1 MLKLV
6 SAILIFLSIFT
17 NNIFAKDFSKIVENF
32 LSYNGVKK
40 SIISKDDLI
49 YNGKVVANVYNLSN
63 GGYVIVP
70 NSKNFSPIKA
80 FSFRNDFKNLPK
92 AYRDF
97 IAYELAQMVLTRSID
112 SEVLKRWDFLEN
124 YTPSKYKSRV
134 YQPNTYILK
143 TTWNQDMPYNLFYNK
158 IDGKLPPVG
167 CVQVA
172 EAQLMKYHAY
182 PSKAKGTFASKNGLT
197 AYLNRYY
204 NWDIMPNSLKDDNVK
219 DYQKE
224 EVALLMRDLGA
235 INNAKIALDGTS
247 ASPNIEIL
255 VNNFKYS
262 KNIKHTS
269 TEDISKSEF
278 IQIIKSQID
287 KELPVLLSLPGH
299 MVVADGYKNDN
310 SGKYIHINMGW
321 GGIENN
327 FYNMDETIYTKQFT
341 FDTNKKL
348 DIFYDIK
355 PCSGDDCVENLESL
369 DKLTSNQIDG
379 YFDFENDI
387 DKYQVYLKGDTNF
400 DKDGGFYINLYNS
413 KHELVK
419 SFDRETTL
427 NLPADLYT
435 IEVSLQ
441 SIESGRYFLYSS
453 DYNRYKVTIDTQEL
467 SQDEKNSIDTKIK
480 TKPTIALT
488 KDSYVI
494 SSEKKILL
502 NVYDEDDDDFTIEAF
517 SNNNAVVEVSL
528 NRNILTLKPKVE
540 EGVATIRVK
549 VTSGSDIVTKD
560 IEVVVMKNPIG
571 YGKEFKIRGKF
582 DSQDDFNKHKVLLEG
597 ECTIEGF
604 NGYRNQAFYTS
615 LMDEDGN
622 VLNTMNDE
630 TIHTSNLS
638 KGIYYIGASLKQNP
652 KGSGKY
658 YSYKEDHA
666 NYTLTITCPNSTVT
680 IDDLKEYVG
689 NTNTPQ
695 KTFPTIKSFTA
706 SVEENA
712 TVGTKLGIVEVV
724 DDGGDSITAFHLI
737 GEGKETF
744 AISKNG
750 EVTLAKTLDYETKN
764 FYSLKVYATNSVGDS
779 KQEDFNVTVI
789 DIDENIN
796 ENNDTNE
803 SNTTET
809 IDNNESNSSEQ
820 NQTEQNQSVIN
831 LQEGWNLI
839 SLPISQ
845 KIEIENFIAD
855 FSTKPILIWSFDDNG
870 WYFYT
875 ESELL
880 NQALKALSLST
891 IDEIDSN
898 KGYWV
903 YEKQDANLTYQKGK
917 VEEIDYTSLS
927 KGWNLLGSHDIKE
940 PRKLLQDNGLKI
952 MWKFDGKDWYG
963 VSSKDSVNTK
973 IEQKYKLLEYI
984 KETEGFWLLK

>member
-17 NNIFAKDFSKIVENF
+17 NSIFAKDFSKIVENF

-70 NSKNFSPIKA
+70 TSKNFSPIKA
-80 FSFRNDFKNLPK
+80 FSFSDNFKNLPK

-97 IAYELAQMVLTRSID
+97 ITYELSQKVLTRSVN
-112 SEVLKRWDFLEN
+112 SEVVKRWDFLKN

-204 NWDIMPNSLKDDNVK
+204 NWDIMPNSLRDDNVS

-235 INNAKIALDGTS
+235 INNAKIALNGTN
-247 ASPNIEIL
+247 ASPNIGIL

-262 KNIKHTS
+262 KDIKHTS

-278 IQIIKSQID
+278 IDTIKSQID

-321 GGIENN
+321 GGMENN
-327 FYNMDETIYTKQFT
+327 FYNMDETIYTQQYT
-341 FDTNKKL
+341 FDTNKRL

-355 PCSGDDCVENLESL
+355 PCSGNDCVENLESL

-379 YFDFENDI
+379 HFDFQNDI
-387 DKYQVYLKGDTNF
+387 DKYQIYLKGDTNF

-560 IEVVVMKNPIG
+560 IEIVVMKNPIG
-571 YGKEFKIRGKF
+571 YGKEFRVNGKF
-582 DSQDDFNKHKVLLEG
+582 DSQDDVNKHKVLLEG

-604 NGYRNQAFYTS
+604 NGYSNQAFFTS
-615 LMDEDGN
+615 LMDEDEN
-622 VLNTMNDE
+622 IINPMDDK

-712 TVGTKLGIVEVV
+712 TVGTKLGTVEVV

-744 AISKNG
+744 SISKEG
-750 EVTLAKTLDYETKN
+750 EVTLAKILDYETKN

-831 LQEGWNLI
+831 LQKGWNLI

-845 KIEIENFIAD
+845 KIEIEDFIAD
-855 FSTKPILIWSFDDNG
+855 FSTKPMLIWSFDDNG

-891 IDEIDSN
+891 INEIDSN

-917 VEEIDYTSLS
+917 VEEIDYASLS
-927 KGWNLLGSHDIKE
+927 KGWSLLGSHEIKE
-940 PRKLLQDNGLKI
+940 PKKLLKDNGLKI

-963 VSSKDSVNTK
+963 VSSKDSANTK